1 MLKKF
6 VFAAV
11 ILFAGAFQSAAAIE
25 LKVYSYTG
33 SSITFSLSG
42 AMPGTNPGTLDDGPA
57 QIDLLYTGNLWSGGN
72 FIGTNSLSATPF
84 IGSGPLADGF
94 TGGYAA
100 VEQDY
105 SWLLFE
111 NDLTGLQGSG
121 QAVTLNF
128 GSGAL
133 LDILGTGTIDLY
145 WGNLRIGP
153 DASGRNNI
161 LLSSVSIVDGRI
173 VVDDGEVPEP
183 VTLAMFGIGAASL
196 AAARRRKPA

>member
-1 MLKKF
+1 MLKKILL
-6 VFAAV
+6 AAAM
-11 ILFAGAFQSAAAIE
+11 LLGAVQTAAAIE
-25 LKVYSYTG
+25 LKVHAYTG

-42 AMPGTNPGTLDDGPA
+42 AMPGTNPGTLADGPA
-57 QIDLLYTGNLWSGGN
+57 EIGLLYTGNLWSGGN
-72 FIGTNSLSATPF
+72 FIGRNTLTGAPI
-84 IGSGPLADGF
+84 IGAGQLDDGF

-100 VEQDY
+100 VEQDF

-121 QAVTLNF
+121 QAVTLTF

-133 LDILGTGTIDLY
+133 LNLLGTGTIDLY
-145 WGNLRIGP
+145 WGNLGVGP
-153 DASGRNNI
+153 DASGRDNV

-173 VVDDGEVPEP
+173 VDADDGEVPEP

-196 AAARRRKPA
+196 AASRRRKPA